1 MNLFKLVITNIK
13 NYGISQTFILVIF
26 EIIYSFNLQYNKHIF
41 FDESKS
47 DKYSFAKKNKV

>member
-47 DKYSFAKKNKV
+47 DKYSFAKK